1 MKSTLCIQK
10 QEFMDK
16 PGLYLEMAAERP
28 ISIVDGARLLRLEEV
43 VLASTEVSEHDKTIC
58 AALVMDS
65 MVKDIAETEGRKY
78 GDVLKDFMQSR
89 TYDCLFDFET
99 GVWREGPAYLECLF
113 HQELNREDAENV
125 SRNALWTKTEKGGG

>member
-1 MKSTLCIQK
+1 MKSTLYIEK
-10 QEFMDK
+10 QIFLDN
-16 PGLYLEMAAERP
+16 PGMYLEIASERP
-28 ISIVDGARLLRLEEV
+28 VSIVEGVRLIRLEEV
-43 VLASTEVSEHDKTIC
+43 VPASTEVSEHDKTIC

-78 GDVLKDFMQSR
+78 GDVLKDFVQSQ

-113 HQELNREDAENV
+113 RQELNREESLNV
-125 SRNALWTKTEKGGG
+125 SRNAI